1 MSEEGEVDQLAW
13 LDDPRGYLDAFILE
27 NSPPDFVRALYDTDD
42 PCHRDAQEQYKA
54 FLNVAEKRMAQLK
67 EFNAG
72 NITEGDLI

>member
-1 MSEEGEVDQLAW
+1 MSEEVDPMAW

-42 PCHRDAQEQYKA
+42 PYHAGAQEQYKL
-54 FLNVAEKRMAQLK
+54 FLDVAEKRMAQLK

-72 NITEGDLI
+72 NIEAEDLS